1 MTVNLICSENIK
13 PILLGILC
21 ERNISIDEQADICI
35 VEAGCPVP
43 TDKLCMVF
51 PSDNL
56 FVLMELLNKLTKPN
70 DNDKI
75 IGRFENE
82 RYIVMSFDQIFY
94 FEARGNYTFC
104 ITEDGEYKV
113 KEKLYELEARL
124 PQIKF
129 IRVGKSF
136 IANIENVKEIVPWFG
151 RRLILKFAGSK
162 REIEVSKNY
171 VKSFKEFLGL

>member
-21 ERNISIDEQADICI
+21 ERNISIDEQVDICI
-35 VEAGCPVP
+35 VEAGYSVP
-43 TDKLCMVF
+43 NDKLCIVF
-51 PSDNL
+51 PSGSL
-56 FVLMELLNKLTKPN
+56 FVLIELLNKLTKLN

-75 IGRFENE
+75 IGRSENE
-82 RYIVMSFDQIFY
+82 RYIVISFDRIFY

-151 RRLILKFAGSK
+151 RRLILKFADRK